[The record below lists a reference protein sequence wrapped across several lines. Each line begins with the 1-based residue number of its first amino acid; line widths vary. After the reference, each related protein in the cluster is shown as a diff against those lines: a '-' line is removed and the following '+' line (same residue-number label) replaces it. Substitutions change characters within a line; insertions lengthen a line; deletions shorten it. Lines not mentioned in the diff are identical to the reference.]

1 MIPLLESGMT
11 YDKAY
16 TEVYGNQ
23 RGIESQK
30 RTNRLSINDLELITN
45 PVVRRSAAQTIKV
58 VNAVVRTYGNPD
70 VVRIELAR
78 EMGRN
83 FDDRRKIEKKQ
94 EDNRALN
101 ERVRAQVEEYKGSG
115 ATGFDIVKFKLY
127 QEQTGICMYS
137 GKNLDISRLFEAG
150 YVDVDHIVPYSR
162 CFDDSYVNKVLVLSD
177 ENRQKGNRLPYEY
190 LGADENRWHAYEVRV
205 NAIVKNFRKRQ
216 RLLKKQL
223 TEEESKEF
231 IQRNLKDTQYITTAI
246 YNLIREHLKFADSKY
261 SKKPVQAVNGAI
273 TAQLRGRWNIRKIR
287 EDGDLHHSLDAAIIA
302 STSPG
307 MIQRLTQYNQQR
319 ESIRCT
325 SKGYLDIA
333 TGEIMSREEYD
344 RSHMP
349 CFPRPWEKFRQELEA
364 RLDPV
369 DPRRAI
375 DLLGLDTYESDEE
388 IKPVFVSRMP
398 NHKVTGAAHADTVRS
413 GKKTGYIVTKT
424 ALSNLKLNKLGEIEG
439 YYNPESDRL
448 LYNALQERLQA
459 AGGKGDKAFTEPFYK
474 PKKDGTPGPRVNKV
488 KIYEKST
495 LNLPVNGG
503 LAANGSMVR
512 VDVYHVEGD
521 GYYLVPIY
529 VADTKKKQLPNRAVV
544 AYKPYEK
551 WRPMDVQNFV
561 FSLYPGDLVRI
572 KKAGG
577 VKLSLAENGTGEKE
591 IIRKDGLYYYRG
603 TGISTGSLKIE
614 THDRRYLQ
622 SSLGVKTLESIEKYQ
637 VDVIGNYWPVRI
649 PEKRMDFSKED

>member
-1 MIPLLESGMT
+1 MT

-261 SKKPVQAVNGAI
+261 SKKPRSSCKWSHYRPIARALEYSKNS
-273 TAQLRGRWNIRKIR
+273 GRR
-287 EDGDLHHSLDAAIIA
+287 
-302 STSPG
+302 
-307 MIQRLTQYNQQR
+307 
-319 ESIRCT
+319 
-325 SKGYLDIA
+325 
-333 TGEIMSREEYD
+333 
-344 RSHMP
+344 
-349 CFPRPWEKFRQELEA
+349 
-364 RLDPV
+364 
-369 DPRRAI
+369 
-375 DLLGLDTYESDEE
+375 
-388 IKPVFVSRMP
+388 
-398 NHKVTGAAHADTVRS
+398 
-413 GKKTGYIVTKT
+413 
-424 ALSNLKLNKLGEIEG
+424 
-439 YYNPESDRL
+439 
-448 LYNALQERLQA
+448 
-459 AGGKGDKAFTEPFYK
+459 
-474 PKKDGTPGPRVNKV
+474 
-488 KIYEKST
+488 
-495 LNLPVNGG
+495 
-503 LAANGSMVR
+503 
-512 VDVYHVEGD
+512 
-521 GYYLVPIY
+521 
-529 VADTKKKQLPNRAVV
+529 
-544 AYKPYEK
+544 
-551 WRPMDVQNFV
+551 
-561 FSLYPGDLVRI
+561 
-572 KKAGG
+572 
-577 VKLSLAENGTGEKE
+577 
-591 IIRKDGLYYYRG
+591 
-603 TGISTGSLKIE
+603 
-614 THDRRYLQ
+614 
-622 SSLGVKTLESIEKYQ
+622 
-637 VDVIGNYWPVRI
+637 
-649 PEKRMDFSKED
+649 